1 MTEQT
6 DNPSEEKPARTLGDN
21 IQDLFESF
29 KRAEISLPQAIIIAA
44 IVIALG
50 ILLS

>member
-1 MTEQT
+1 
-6 DNPSEEKPARTLGDN
+6 LGDN
-21 IQDLFESF
+21 LQDLFETF

-50 ILLS
+50 IIFS

>member
-1 MTEQT
+1 MSKQT
-6 DNPSEEKPARTLGDN
+6 DKPSEQKPERTLGDN
-21 IQDLFESF
+21 LQDLFETF

-50 ILLS
+50 IIFS